1 MARYSSGCNQTW
13 RLWGWNI
20 EETLDDAVDMAFRNQ
35 EDAGIDIITDGE
47 MRRLRFF
54 TVGFHE
60 RLSGLTAL
68 DPFRS
73 WWS

>member
-1 MARYSSGCNQTW
+1 MGTGGVYEKNMTTFDELG
-13 RLWGWNI
+13 
-20 EETLDDAVDMAFRNQ
+20 
-35 EDAGIDIITDGE
+35 
-47 MRRLRFF
+47 LRFF